1 MKFTEKIKKY
11 WEENPL
17 LIILSLAVLFRILAA
32 IFSKGFGMHDDHFQ
46 VIEVAQGW
54 LEGKE
59 LWLNAPDTIHRS
71 LVYPGLHY
79 ILFSIL
85 ESLSITDPQVKMTI
99 VRFIHAFYSMLIV
112 IFGYLITKQI
122 SNHKTALEVGL
133 ILALFWIL
141 PFMSVRNLI
150 EVVCI
155 PPIMIGFYFTLK
167 EENSKN
173 WFISGLFFGLSFVFR
188 YQILIIIGGVV
199 IVLIVLKKL
208 RILAIFTA
216 GVLTSIFL
224 VEGLVNLI
232 VWGSPL
238 SPIINYITYNI
249 RARYGYV
256 TGPWYS
262 YLLLLLGALIPPA
275 SILLLYGF
283 LRSWKKWTIL
293 FWPTFLFLIFHSYFP
308 NKQERFILPVL
319 PLLIILG
326 YVGFSEYVWKSR
338 IWQKSNHLLKGCWV
352 WFWVVNTLLLVVVTF
367 TYSKKNRIETLYY
380 LSSKQDIEGLIWES
394 HRQATPH
401 IPIFYLNQDIPIY
414 KYPHSRSTEA
424 LKEEIL
430 SSGNSF
436 PNYIIFLGEK
446 GIDKRV
452 QSFAKEFSVS
462 LAPEIQIS
470 PSFIDA
476 VLYRLNPT
484 KNVNQLSYIY
494 KISKVGRSP
503 RLLPIN

>member
-1 MKFTEKIKKY
+1 MIYIKQINNLWEKK
-11 WEENPL
+11 PL
-17 LIILSLAVLFRILAA
+17 LVIMLLAILFRVLAA
-32 IFSKGFGMHDDHFQ
+32 IFSKGFGMLDDHFQ

-54 LEGKE
+54 LEGKDM
-59 LWLNAPDTIHRS
+59 WLNAPDTIHRS

-85 ESLSITDPQVKMTI
+85 ESIGITDPQLKMTF
-99 VRFIHAFYSMLIV
+99 VRFIHASYSLLIV
-112 IFGYLITKQI
+112 LFGYLITKQI
-122 SNHKTALEVGL
+122 SDIKTARKVGL
-133 ILALFWIL
+133 VLALFWIL
-141 PFMSVRNLI
+141 PFMSVRNLV

-173 WFISGLFFGLSFVFR
+173 WYISGLFFGLSFVFR
-188 YQILIIIGGVV
+188 YQIFIIIGGVI
-199 IVLIVLKKL
+199 IVLIVLKKF

-216 GVLTSIFL
+216 GLLTSILL

-232 VWGSPL
+232 VWGSPF
-238 SPIINYITYNI
+238 SPIINYVTYNI

-262 YLLLLLGALIPPA
+262 YLLLLLGVLIPPA
-275 SILLLYGF
+275 SIFMLYGF

-308 NKQERFILPVL
+308 NKQERFILPIL

-326 YVGFSEYVWKSR
+326 FAGFEEYVKKSR
-338 IWQKSNHLLKGCWV
+338 FWQTKDRLLKGCWL
-352 WFWVVNTLLLVVVTF
+352 WFWVINIILLIVVTF

-380 LSSKQDIEGLIWES
+380 LSSKQDIEGIIWES
-394 HRQATPH
+394 HHKATPF
-401 IPIFYLNQDIPIY
+401 IPVFYLNQDIPFY
-414 KYPHSRSTEA
+414 KYPQSRSTE
-424 LKEEIL
+424 EIKAEII
-430 SSGNSF
+430 SSGNPP
-436 PNYIIFLGEK
+436 PNYIVFLGEK
-446 GIDKRV
+446 GIEHRIQRFEED
-452 QSFAKEFSVS
+452 FSSYLMLETKV
-462 LAPEIQIS
+462 S

-476 VLYRLNPT
+476 ILYKLNPS

-494 KISKVGRSP
+494 KIRKP
-503 RLLPIN
+503 

>member
-1 MKFTEKIKKY
+1 MKYTEQIKKS

-17 LIILSLAVLFRILAA
+17 LIIISLAVLFRVLAA

-46 VIEVAQGW
+46 VIEIAQGW
-54 LEGKE
+54 LDGKNI
-59 LWLNAPDTIHRS
+59 WFDTPDTHHRS

-79 ILFSIL
+79 IVFSIL
-85 ESLSITDPQVKMTI
+85 ESLGITDPQIKMTF

-112 IFGYLITKQI
+112 IFGYMITKQI
-122 SNHKTALEVGL
+122 SDHETASKVGL
-133 ILALFWIL
+133 VLALFWIL
-141 PFMSVRNLI
+141 PFMSVRNLV

-155 PPIMIGFYFTLK
+155 PPIMIAFYFTLK
-167 EENSKN
+167 EENAKN
-173 WFISGLFFGLSFVFR
+173 WYISGLFFGLSFVLR
-188 YQILIIIGGVV
+188 YQIFIIIGGVI
-199 IVLIVLKKL
+199 IVLIVLKKF

-216 GVLTSIFL
+216 GLLTSILL

-232 VWGSPL
+232 VWGSPF

-262 YLLLLLGALIPPA
+262 YLLLLLGVLIPPA
-275 SILLLYGF
+275 SIFMLYGF

-326 YVGFSEYVWKSR
+326 FAGFEEYVKKSR
-338 IWQKSNHLLKGCWV
+338 FWQTKDRLLKGCWL
-352 WFWVVNTLLLVVVTF
+352 WFWVINIILLIVVTF

-380 LSSKQDIEGLIWES
+380 LSSKKDIEGIIWES
-394 HRQATPH
+394 HHKATPF
-401 IPIFYLNQDIPIY
+401 IPVFYLNQDIPFY
-414 KYPHSRSTEA
+414 KYPQSRSIDDI
-424 LKEEIL
+424 KEEII
-430 SSGNSF
+430 SSGNTF

-446 GIDKRV
+446 GIDNRV
-452 QSFAKEFSVS
+452 QGFEKEFSAS
-462 LAPEIQIS
+462 LTLERQIY

-476 VLYRLNPT
+476 VLYRLNPS

-494 KISKVGRSP
+494 KLRRAGVTDSCQ
-503 RLLPIN
+503 